1 MPVTG
6 GRTLSSHPTASA
18 PADGLKL
25 AAQTARRIEDGIIA
39 AGWPIDQV
47 FGSESDLMHR
57 YGVSRAVLR
66 EAIRLVE
73 HHGVARMR
81 RGPSGGLIVCKPD
94 ATAVVSAVT
103 VYLDH
108 VGTTVD
114 DLICARRILEP
125 LAVSIAA
132 QRITEDEIR
141 ELRSSLEAHTEENSC
156 ESVVENDQA
165 VHLAIATFSHNDALV
180 LFIEVLLEL
189 TGRYGMMRPKMA
201 SAELANAANQMHQ
214 VHRRLASEVISGNG
228 EAARQL
234 ADAHLETIQKYYL
247 QPGRRRRPTSF
258 DASLAERQD
267 KLAELTARNLQAA
280 LSELK
285 LPVGTVIGSEP
296 ELIERFRV
304 SRAVFREAVRL
315 LEHHSIAT
323 MRRGPGGGLVIT
335 RPDPRASIEAA
346 ALYLQYHGTTARDL
360 NVVRQSLELGVID
373 LLSTR
378 PPDNEL
384 AATMRA
390 EMALLE
396 ETEELREHV
405 GSFHPR
411 LGDFAGNPILALLL
425 RITLELWSRNGE
437 LPSGVVPDSRN
448 RLEAA
453 VTAHD
458 SIVAAIADR
467 DYDLARHRM
476 SRHLDALVGFTEW

>member
-1 MPVTG
+1 M
-6 GRTLSSHPTASA
+6 ASA
-18 PADGLKL
+18 PTDKLKL
-25 AAQTARRIEDGIIA
+25 AAQTARRIEDGIIE
-39 AGWPIDQV
+39 AGWPIGQV
-47 FGSESDLMHR
+47 FGSETDLMQR

-94 ATAVVSAVT
+94 ATAVSSAVA

-114 DLICARRILEP
+114 DLIYARRILEP
-125 LAVSIAA
+125 LAASIAA

-141 ELRSSLEAHTEENSC
+141 ELRSFLEVHTEESLRGSNG
-156 ESVVENDQA
+156 ENHQA
-165 VHLAIATFSHNDALV
+165 VHLAIATVSRNDALV
-180 LFIEVLLEL
+180 LFIEVLVEL
-189 TGRYGMMRPKMA
+189 TGRYGTMRSKMTSAEWA
-201 SAELANAANQMHQ
+201 SATERMDEIHC
-214 VHRRLASEVISGNG
+214 RLASEVISGNR
-228 EAARQL
+228 EAARHL
-234 ADAHLETIQKYYL
+234 ADAHLEAIQKYYH
-247 QPGRRRRPTSF
+247 QPGRRRRPVSSEANP
-258 DASLAERQD
+258 DERQD
-267 KLAELTARNLQAA
+267 KLAELTARNVQAA
-280 LSELK
+280 LAELK

-296 ELIERFRV
+296 ELLERFRV

-323 MRRGPGGGLVIT
+323 MRRGPGGGLVIA
-335 RPDPRASIEAA
+335 RPDPSASIEAA
-346 ALYLQYHGTTARDL
+346 ALFLKYHGTTARDL
-360 NVVRQSLELGVID
+360 NVVRQALELGAID

-384 AATMRA
+384 TATMRA
-390 EMALLE
+390 EMAMLE
-396 ETEELREHV
+396 GKDEMREHV

-437 LPSGVVPDSRN
+437 LPSGVEPAATD
-448 RLEAA
+448 RLQAA

-458 SIVAAIADR
+458 SIVAAIADG
-467 DYDLARHRM
+467 DYALARHRM

>member
-1 MPVTG
+1 
-6 GRTLSSHPTASA
+6 
-18 PADGLKL
+18 
-25 AAQTARRIEDGIIA
+25 
-39 AGWPIDQV
+39 
-47 FGSESDLMHR
+47 
-57 YGVSRAVLR
+57 
-66 EAIRLVE
+66 
-73 HHGVARMR
+73 
-81 RGPSGGLIVCKPD
+81 
-94 ATAVVSAVT
+94 
-103 VYLDH
+103 
-108 VGTTVD
+108 
-114 DLICARRILEP
+114 
-125 LAVSIAA
+125 
-132 QRITEDEIR
+132 
-141 ELRSSLEAHTEENSC
+141 
-156 ESVVENDQA
+156 
-165 VHLAIATFSHNDALV
+165 
-180 LFIEVLLEL
+180 
-189 TGRYGMMRPKMA
+189 MMRSKMT
-201 SAELANAANQMHQ
+201 SAELANVANRMHE
-214 VHRRLASEVISGNG
+214 VHRRLASEVIAGNG

-234 ADAHLETIQKYYL
+234 ADAHLETIQKDYL
-247 QPGRRRRPTSF
+247 QPGRRRRPTSV

-280 LSELK
+280 LAELK

-335 RPDPRASIEAA
+335 SPDPSASIEAA
-346 ALYLQYHGTTARDL
+346 ALFLQYHGTTARDL
-360 NVVRQSLELGVID
+360 NVVRQALELGVID

-378 PPDNEL
+378 QPDNEL
-384 AATMRA
+384 PATMRA

-458 SIVAAIADR
+458 SIVAAIAER
-467 DYDLARHRM
+467 DYALARHRM

>member
-6 GRTLSSHPTASA
+6 GRTLSSHPMASA
-18 PADGLKL
+18 PADKLKL
-25 AAQTARRIEDGIIA
+25 AAQTARRIEDGISA

-47 FGSESDLMHR
+47 FGSETDLMHR
-57 YGVSRAVLR
+57 YEVSRAVLR

-94 ATAVVSAVT
+94 ATAVISAVA

-114 DLICARRILEP
+114 DLIYARRILEP
-125 LAVSIAA
+125 LAASIAA

-141 ELRSSLEAHTEENSC
+141 ELRSFLEAHTEESSRGLVG
-156 ESVVENDQA
+156 EDDQA
-165 VHLAIATFSHNDALV
+165 VHLAIATVSRNDALV
-180 LFIEVLLEL
+180 LFIEVLIEL
-189 TGRYGMMRPKMA
+189 TSHYGTTRSKMTG
-201 SAELANAANQMHQ
+201 AERANATNQMHQ
-214 VHRRLASEVISGNG
+214 DHSRLASEIISGNG

-234 ADAHLETIQKYYL
+234 ADAHLEAVQKYYL
-247 QPGRRRRPTSF
+247 QPGRRSRPTSF
-258 DASLAERQD
+258 EASPAERPD
-267 KLAELTARNLQAA
+267 KLAELTARNVQAA
-280 LSELK
+280 LAELK

-296 ELIERFRV
+296 ELLERFRV

-323 MRRGPGGGLVIT
+323 MRRGPGGGLVIA
-335 RPDPRASIEAA
+335 RPDPSASIEAA
-346 ALYLQYHGTTARDL
+346 ALFLQYHGTTARDL
-360 NVVRQSLELGVID
+360 NVVRQALELGVID

-396 ETEELREHV
+396 QTEDLREHV

-437 LPSGVVPDSRN
+437 LPSGAVPASRN

-467 DYDLARHRM
+467 DYALARHRM